1 MRQPTSAWSDYVLL
15 RDEAIRT
22 IPDNIDMFNIK
33 KEFQMLITSKRRFER
48 IHTIGHLV
56 EELERQLVIFPDKRG
71 IHQFQA
77 VLLSVNTLQP
87 QAIGSS
93 LLTKVANLTKKL
105 EPAQQLRSRNVSTS
119 STWGQDPFVFNRVPN
134 KIRDML
140 AIDLEMCGGK
150 DWEHFAVGLGSGL
163 KEKDKLRIKQ
173 GEVDHIER
181 LKNGDIGQILHTV
194 LTKFEDRCMQ
204 RGVNINM
211 MDHLIDILRREEIFG
226 TPLNMLA
233 NKIKEEKKKI
243 ENNYE

>member
-1 MRQPTSAWSDYVLL
+1 MRWQGLGAL
-15 RDEAIRT
+15 RGGAG
-22 IPDNIDMFNIK
+22 
-33 KEFQMLITSKRRFER
+33 LW
-48 IHTIGHLV
+48 
-56 EELERQLVIFPDKRG
+56 LEREGQTSDKARWGTGDRGVCFDIFTNC
-71 IHQFQA
+71 H
-77 VLLSVNTLQP
+77 
-87 QAIGSS
+87 S
-93 LLTKVANLTKKL
+93 L
-105 EPAQQLRSRNVSTS
+105 
-119 STWGQDPFVFNRVPN
+119 
-134 KIRDML
+134 
-140 AIDLEMCGGK
+140 
-150 DWEHFAVGLGSGL
+150 
-163 KEKDKLRIKQ
+163 